1 MNITLSLPR
10 AVRTLCM
17 PTSEPSASPSGFSC
31 VTRAKRCAP
40 RISSRT
46 CSREEAPPFSLIGA
60 HLPQD
65 LLDARGALG
74 GVVVDELQRRR
85 ALHPQL
91 SAHPRLQDAV
101 GGLQPRQRRLALLV
115 RSEHADEHPRMAQVG
130 TRLYVGDG
138 HESDAG
144 VLEVLKNC
152 VAQHLAHRLVD
163 ATHARAHANS
173 SKDATVRSI
182 RELSGKRSRTCRSTR
197 STASS
202 SVRSEPL
209 VSAAASVAR
218 CQAS

>member
-1 MNITLSLPR
+1 MNMTLSLPS
-10 AVRTLCM
+10 AVSTLCM
-17 PTSEPSASPSGFSC
+17 PTSEPSASPSGFSW
-31 VTRAKRCAP
+31 VTSTKRCAE
-40 RISSRT
+40 RISART
-46 CSREEAPPFSLIGA
+46 CSREEVPPFSLIAG
-60 HLPQD
+60 HLAQD

-74 GVVVDELQRRR
+74 GVVIDELEGGR

-91 SAHPRLQDAV
+91 AAHARLQDPV

-115 RSEHADEHPRMAQVG
+115 GAQDADEHPRMAQVG

-182 RELSGKRSRTCRSTR
+182 RELSGKRSST
-197 STASS
+197 
-202 SVRSEPL
+202 
-209 VSAAASVAR
+209 
-218 CQAS
+218 